1 LEIENL
7 RHTQGEN
14 VENDAKLGDMPSVFD
29 LTLPPPT
36 AFLP

>member
-7 RHTQGEN
+7 RHAQSEN
-14 VENDAKLGDMPSVFD
+14 VANDAKLGGMPPAFD
-29 LTLPPPT
+29 LTLPPST